1 MNAKKIKDEM
11 DVLYKVRKE
20 LIEEIQDLQESY
32 KDSEELEFYCWP
44 IEIELDKIDR
54 KLKVLYDELNSINH
68 EA

>member
-44 IEIELDKIDR
+44 VEIELDKIDR